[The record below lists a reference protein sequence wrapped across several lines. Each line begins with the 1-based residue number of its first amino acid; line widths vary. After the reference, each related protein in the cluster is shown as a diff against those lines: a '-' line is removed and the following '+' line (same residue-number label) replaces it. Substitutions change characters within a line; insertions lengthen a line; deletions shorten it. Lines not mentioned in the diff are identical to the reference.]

1 MKASISFP
9 ELQDILA
16 ENTKQPISLAFI
28 DDKTIHASANL
39 SLGFIKKIVDVNL
52 RILDITGSDLLVCY
66 SGGFGMDTLVSMA
79 LNLVKDKIPAGLI
92 ENRGNSQL
100 MFHLGQIE
108 QVKSV
113 FDKIDVRD
121 ISVLT
126 DGIQVEGK
134 LK

>member
-16 ENTKQPISLAFI
+16 ESTRQPISLAFI

-39 SLGFIKKIVDVNL
+39 SLGFIKKVVDVNL

-66 SGGFGMDTLVSMA
+66 SGGFGMDTLVNMA

>member
-16 ENTKQPISLAFI
+16 ESAKQPISLTYI

-39 SLGFIKKIVDVNL
+39 SYGFIKKTVDLNL

-66 SGGFGMDTLVSMA
+66 SGGFGMETLVDMA

-100 MFHLGQIE
+100 MLHLGQFDK
-108 QVKSV
+108 VKSV
-113 FDKIDVRD
+113 FDKVDVRD
-121 ISVLT
+121 ISVLA

>member
-16 ENTKQPISLAFI
+16 ESTKQPISLAFI

-39 SLGFIKKIVDVNL
+39 SLGFIKKNVDVNL

-66 SGGFGMDTLVSMA
+66 SGGFGMDTLVNMA
-79 LNLVKDKIPAGLI
+79 LNLAKDKIPAGLI

-100 MFHLGQIE
+100 MFHLGRIE
-108 QVKSV
+108 QVKTV

-121 ISVLT
+121 ISVLS